1 MRKTYKQ
8 WLAAVLCLV
17 CMWAMAPAGA
27 GAEEEAYYPF
37 ALPGVLEVVQLNNVP
52 PTAQVLTL
60 WETFNRRGKR
70 NPNVRCENVEL
81 STNGVGTYPFTMTVS
96 VAQSLL
102 EAGTFTFTV
111 DLWYDGLPE
120 SWARRSSEIDVI
132 GHAVKGDSG
141 YSVTWTYQDG
151 NLYDKPEMRFRAEYD
166 QSRGMERIMEVPYTV
181 VVKQNG
187 SQAPG
192 PATFAIEAY
201 NYSHPMGKTVPITGT
216 VIETNGP
223 GTYHGV
229 LTVHTCEYEQNNNY
243 LREFYVRQKMTSGS
257 GNWSVSPAVFRIE
270 LPPYIDHLTVLRT
283 NDMSAPFQFIHTYG
297 GSGAGSGGTVPS
309 SGTTSGG
316 SAGGQTPAD
325 QPTGD
330 QPAADPAAP
339 ETSTGDPVTAPDA
352 PKDSAPD
359 AATADI
365 AQPKQQAQSRTV
377 LWIGLAAA
385 AAVAAGAAVWLLV
398 RKKRK

>member
-1 MRKTYKQ
+1 MRKTCKQ

-27 GAEEEAYYPF
+27 GAEEEAYSPF
-37 ALPGVLEVVQLNNVP
+37 ALPGALEGVQLNNVP

-120 SWARRSSEIDVI
+120 SWARRSSEIDVT

-166 QSRGMERIMEVPYTV
+166 QSRGMERVMEVPYTV

-270 LPPYIDHLTVLRT
+270 LPPYIDHLTVFRT
-283 NDMSAPFQFIHTYG
+283 NDMSAPFQFIHTL
-297 GSGAGSGGTVPS
+297 SL
-309 SGTTSGG
+309 
-316 SAGGQTPAD
+316 
-325 QPTGD
+325 
-330 QPAADPAAP
+330 
-339 ETSTGDPVTAPDA
+339 
-352 PKDSAPD
+352 
-359 AATADI
+359 I
-365 AQPKQQAQSRTV
+365 H
-377 LWIGLAAA
+377 I
-385 AAVAAGAAVWLLV
+385 
-398 RKKRK
+398 